1 MRGLGE
7 GWVMWAGSERA
18 GGGLGDVG
26 GEWEGWGRPG

>member
-1 MRGLGE
+1 MGGSERARGGLGE

-26 GEWEGWGRPG
+26 GE